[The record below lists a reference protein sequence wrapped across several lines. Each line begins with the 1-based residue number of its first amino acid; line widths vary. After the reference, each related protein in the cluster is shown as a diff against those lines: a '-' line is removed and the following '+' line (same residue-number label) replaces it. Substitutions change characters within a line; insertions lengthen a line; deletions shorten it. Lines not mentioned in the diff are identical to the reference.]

1 MEEHPKIDGTKTPET
16 PAAPGQPAA
25 STDPAAPQAP
35 PASQASQ
42 ASPAPTAPTAPA
54 TRPPRR
60 RLAGRTAFEA
70 MASKGRS
77 GEYRERRRGWIR
89 EHSSDDGFLIFL
101 AVVVVVGVL
110 GLIGYKL
117 IVEFHGAP
125 PPEPVPLVEVFSTP
139 HASEGPPGTVTA
151 TYDFALRSDSSDLRE
166 SCPQMDDWQVPG
178 GAISPTKGDG
188 GADMGGVLVSGRY
201 SRYIP
206 YFTPGDLSVECDAAL
221 LFGSEIALQLG
232 SIEENRLDDS
242 YRFEIYGSREPGG
255 PASAV
260 IVEYRAG
267 QDVRRGN
274 IAQLPEVRTQR
285 APPLF
290 HRIKLERVGDE
301 LRGSFEGKV
310 VCRLQGA
317 KMLPGAVM
325 LLGPNSQTAFD
336 NVTIVG
342 RPHPEFVKPRAALR
356 RLFHAPANTPA
367 APAAPADDAGTKPA
381 EAKPAGAKSA
391 EDNSSETTF

>member
-1 MEEHPKIDGTKTPET
+1 MDEHPKTDGTKTPE
-16 PAAPGQPAA
+16 APGAPDQPGA
-25 STDPAAPQAP
+25 SSPP
-35 PASQASQ
+35 PASATP
-42 ASPAPTAPTAPA
+42 PAPTIPTAPA
-54 TRPPRR
+54 TRPLRR

-101 AVVVVVGVL
+101 AVVVVIGVL

-125 PPEPVPLVEVFSTP
+125 PPEPVPLIEVFSSP
-139 HASEGPPGTVTA
+139 HASESPPGTVTV
-151 TYDFALRSDSSDLRE
+151 TYDFALRSDSADLRE

-178 GAISPTKGDG
+178 GVISPTKGDG

-221 LFGSEIALQLG
+221 LYGSEIALQLG

-267 QDVRRGN
+267 QDVRRGD
-274 IAQLPEVRTQR
+274 IAQLPEVRAQR
-285 APPLF
+285 VPPIF
-290 HRIKLERVGDE
+290 HRIKLERVGEE
-301 LRGSFEGKV
+301 LRGSFDGKV
-310 VCRLQGA
+310 VCRLQAA

-356 RLFHAPANTPA
+356 RLFHAPA
-367 APAAPADDAGTKPA
+367 AAPADGTGARPDEGKPSAPKPA
-381 EAKPAGAKSA
+381 EAKPTGPKSA
-391 EDNSSETTF
+391 EDSSLEAKP